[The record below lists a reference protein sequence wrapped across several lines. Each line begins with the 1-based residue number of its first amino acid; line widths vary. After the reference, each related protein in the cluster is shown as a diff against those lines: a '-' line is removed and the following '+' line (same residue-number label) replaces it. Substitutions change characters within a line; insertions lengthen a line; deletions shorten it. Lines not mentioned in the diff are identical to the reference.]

1 MIGRAILIVHNNAK
15 NAIMKNLNSGTFRGL
30 LIAEDIIH
38 IHATI
43 VGAIVSL
50 TPSPSAGNTIGNG
63 SGFALFSNINILK
76 ATEGAILVPN
86 GSQNAVAW
94 RE

>member
-50 TPSPSAGNTIGNG
+50 TPSPSAAIRSATAPG
-63 SGFALFSNINILK
+63 SRCSR
-76 ATEGAILVPN
+76 T
-86 GSQNAVAW
+86 
-94 RE
+94 